1 VIFDEVSKFYGE
13 VLGVN
18 RVTLNIPPGIT
29 SLVGPNGSGKTTL
42 MNLMTGLIHPDNGQI
57 LMRGISPRDPEALMR
72 ITGYATQY
80 DTAPRWATG
89 FTFITTGLLLFG
101 YGRVEAEE
109 KAWKALEHLSLTEAA
124 NRKVAAYSKGM
135 RQRVRL
141 AQAIAHD
148 PELLVLD
155 EPLNGLD
162 PLVRAETIALFRTWA
177 SEGKHVILSSHV
189 LQEVDLISDQV
200 VLIANGM
207 IIAEGTIRAPVPRPL
222 PRRVGRG
229 LAALQRGSHHGN
241 QAERRPYG
249 AAGHDPRPGA
259 VRACARADRARRPS
273 DRRRRVGRRE
283 RGRPVRVLD
292 WRRIECARVPSTSL
306 GRGRHGRSP
315 ESSFAVPS
323 LRSEDC
329 GSTRSRSCPRSSSS
343 VTAWTRSGGSSG
355 CRGAG

>member
-1 VIFDEVSKFYGE
+1 MTAPAPAPAPASAEGYGEAGGRAYAQRPPAVVFEEVSKFYGD

-42 MNLMTGLIHPDNGQI
+42 MNLMTGLIFPDHGRI
-57 LMRGISPRDPEALMR
+57 LMRGISPRDPESLMR

-89 FTFITTGLLLFG
+89 FTFITTGLRLFG
-101 YGRVEAEE
+101 YGRAEAEE
-109 KAWKALEHLSLTEAA
+109 KAWKALERLGLTGAA

-162 PLVRAETIALFRTWA
+162 PLVRAETIDLFRAWA
-177 SEGKHVILSSHV
+177 AEGKHVILSSHV

-207 IIAEGTIRAPVPRPL
+207 IMAEGKIRDVRDEIEEHPSQVLRPL
-222 PRRVGRG
+222 PERVRG
-229 LAALQRGSHHGN
+229 GGAAVRRGSHHRDS
-241 QAERRPYG
+241 AARRPDG
-249 AAGHDPRPGA
+249 PAGDDARPGA
-259 VRACARADRARRPS
+259 VRAHARAHRPRRTP
-273 DRRRRVGRRE
+273 DRRRRAGRRE
-283 RGRPVRVLD
+283 RGR
-292 WRRIECARVPSTSL
+292 
-306 GRGRHGRSP
+306 
-315 ESSFAVPS
+315 AVP
-323 LRSEDC
+323 
-329 GSTRSRSCPRSSSS
+329 GT
-343 VTAWTRSGGSSG
+343 
-355 CRGAG
+355 

>member
-1 VIFDEVSKFYGE
+1 MTAPSVVFDEVSKFYGD

-57 LMRGISPRDPEALMR
+57 VVRGISPRDPEALMR

-89 FTFITTGLLLFG
+89 FTFITTGLRLFG
-101 YGRVEAEE
+101 YGRAEAEE
-109 KAWKALEHLSLTEAA
+109 RAWKALERVSLTEAA
-124 NRKVAAYSKGM
+124 TRKVAGYSKGM

-148 PELLVLD
+148 PVVLVLD

-162 PLVRAETIALFRTWA
+162 PLVRAETIALFRVWA
-177 SEGKHVILSSHV
+177 NEGKHVILSSHV

-207 IIAEGTIRAPVPRPL
+207 IIAEGTIRTVREEIQEHPSQYLVRCTGASGVASRL
-222 PRRVGRG
+222 FSEDHVTEIRLNDDGMG
-229 LAALQRGSHHGN
+229 LLVMTRDREQF
-241 QAERRPYG
+241 
-249 AAGHDPRPGA
+249 
-259 VRACARADRARRPS
+259 ARA
-273 DRRRRVGRRE
+273 
-283 RGRPVRVLD
+283 
-292 WRRIECARVPSTSL
+292 L
-306 GRGRHGRSP
+306 GRIARNGHRIDGV
-315 ESSFAVPS
+315 VPADENVDA
-323 LRSEDC
+323 LYEYLI
-329 GSTRSRSCPRSSSS
+329 GEE
-343 VTAWTRSGGSSG
+343 
-355 CRGAG
+355 

>member
-1 VIFDEVSKFYGE
+1 MMPPAAPKLGTVRASEDGRAIVFDEVSKFYGE

-42 MNLMTGLIHPDNGQI
+42 MNLMTGLIFPDHGSI
-57 LMRGISPRDPEALMR
+57 LMRGVSPRNPEALMR
-72 ITGYATQY
+72 MTGYATQY

-101 YGRVEAEE
+101 YGRSEAEE
-109 KAWKALEHLSLTEAA
+109 RAWKALERLGLTDAA

-148 PELLVLD
+148 PDLLVLD

-162 PLVRAETIALFRTWA
+162 PLVRAETIDLFRSWA
-177 SEGKHVILSSHV
+177 AQGKHVIISSHV

-207 IIAEGTIRAPVPRPL
+207 IVAEGQIRKVRDEIDEHPSQFIVRCRDGDASGV
-222 PRRVGRG
+222 
-229 LAALQRGSHHGN
+229 AALLFGEEHITEIKINDDRLGMLVMTRDREQF
-241 QAERRPYG
+241 
-249 AAGHDPRPGA
+249 
-259 VRACARADRARRPS
+259 ARAL
-273 DRRRRVGRRE
+273 GRIALN
-283 RGRPVRVLD
+283 GH
-292 WRRIECARVPSTSL
+292 RIESVVPADENVDAL
-306 GRGRHGRSP
+306 Y
-315 ESSFAVPS
+315 EY
-323 LRSEDC
+323 LI
-329 GSTRSRSCPRSSSS
+329 
-343 VTAWTRSGGSSG
+343 GGKS
-355 CRGAG
+355 